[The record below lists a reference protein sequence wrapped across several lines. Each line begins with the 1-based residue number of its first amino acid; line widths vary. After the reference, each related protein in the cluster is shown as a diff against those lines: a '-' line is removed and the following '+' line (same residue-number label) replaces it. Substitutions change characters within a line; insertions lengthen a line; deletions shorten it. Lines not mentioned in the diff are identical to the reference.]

1 MVRTKQGYDEKDAVI
16 IQDAE
21 NIKVMMGNDE
31 VVGEECRWSR
41 DASGRLRYMVTTSS
55 TW

>member
-1 MVRTKQGYDEKDAVI
+1 MRTKQGYDGKDDVT

-21 NIKVMMGNDE
+21 IITVMMGNDE
-31 VVGEECRWSR
+31 VVVEKRRWSR
-41 DASGRLRYMVTTSS
+41 DASGRLRYMVATSS